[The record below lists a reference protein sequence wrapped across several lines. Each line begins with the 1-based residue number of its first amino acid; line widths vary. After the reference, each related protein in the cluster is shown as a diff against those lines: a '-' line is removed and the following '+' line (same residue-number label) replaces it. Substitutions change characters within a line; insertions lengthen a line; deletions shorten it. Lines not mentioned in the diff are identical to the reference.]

1 MRNIC
6 FGVIEI
12 GDYRMEGRKETII
25 PGVIVCFRHID
36 AVIYSAR
43 EWIGMEGLLFFIMID
58 YLPID
63 SCSSRASATKRKI
76 RQPFWLPFSFSVG
89 PHPQ

>member
-1 MRNIC
+1 MMRNIC

-36 AVIYSAR
+36 AVIYTAR
-43 EWIGMEGLLFFIMID
+43 KWIGGFLFVSEEEYHLNVVLMLLQED
-58 YLPID
+58 Y
-63 SCSSRASATKRKI
+63 
-76 RQPFWLPFSFSVG
+76 
-89 PHPQ
+89 